1 MRFFPWGPCFCNLR
15 TPSRR
20 SKSATALENATSRSA
35 PPRSDSGP
43 WCESELVSSTPSL
56 TVPLIAMYLPQELCL
71 QPPRRQIGQFLRRHR
86 EALDSE
92 VPVPIASMIVSD
104 VGVVT
109 P

>member
-1 MRFFPWGPCFCNLR
+1 
-15 TPSRR
+15 
-20 SKSATALENATSRSA
+20 
-35 PPRSDSGP
+35 
-43 WCESELVSSTPSL
+43 
-56 TVPLIAMYLPQELCL
+56 MYLPQELCL
-71 QPPRRQIGQFLRRHR
+71 QPPRRQIGQFLRRHL